1 MTVHAPKLHSF
12 TVEEYHRMADAG
24 IFTEDDR
31 VELIEGEVVEM
42 AAIGSRHA
50 ACVDTLNRRFVLG
63 GGDRVV
69 VRIQNPVTLGD
80 LSEPEPDV
88 VLATAKPGGY
98 ASAHPTV
105 DEVLLIVEVSDSS
118 LDFDDRVKLPL
129 YARHGI
135 GEVWRADLA
144 SETVAVHRDPAGESY
159 RSVTTARRHDT
170 LRPEALPDVEIPV
183 DDLFG
188 PRAIL

>member
-50 ACVDTLNRRFVLG
+50 ACVDRLNRAFARTG
-63 GGDRVV
+63 GERVI
-69 VRIQNPVTLGD
+69 VRVQNPITLG
-80 LSEPEPDV
+80 LRSEPEPDL
-88 VLATAKPGGY
+88 VLARFRDDFYEAG
-98 ASAHPTV
+98 HPAA
-105 DEVLLIVEVSDSS
+105 DDVLLIVEVSDSS
-118 LDFDDRVKLPL
+118 LEFDDRVKLPL

-135 GEVWRADLA
+135 REVWRVDLA
-144 SETVAVHRDPAGESY
+144 SRTVAVHRDPAGDGY
-159 RSVTTARRHDT
+159 RSVTTARRGDT
-170 LRPEALPDVEIPV
+170 LRPEALPDLELPV
-183 DDLFG
+183 DDLLG
-188 PRAIL
+188 S